1 MRVHHSFLSGGAA
14 LGCAALLAGCLA
26 VGPASGTAS
35 AAPASSAAP
44 AATSAPDPTA
54 APAAG
59 SAPADPGGGAD
70 AFDPDAADYRG
81 SVTELTDT
89 GFLLNPAV
97 MAGAGVMASA
107 GGGDTEM
114 AVCCDPGTTYL
125 AVYADG
131 AGDSRQEPGD
141 AGLVTPGAF
150 VWLTGSREGDA
161 FAADTVAVLNP

>member
-59 SAPADPGGGAD
+59 SAPADPGSGAD

-97 MAGAGVMASA
+97 MAGAGIMA
-107 GGGDTEM
+107 TEM
-114 AVCCDPGTTYL
+114 AVYCDSGTTYL

-131 AGDSRQEPGD
+131 AGNSRQEPGD